1 LWIWLSRVR
10 APSVTPKSLP
20 AQAHINETVSSSQR
34 QLSGDGAEALERQ
47 INYRFSNPRLLFEA
61 LTHPSLAYETQGPHF
76 DNQRLEF
83 LGDAVLQLVLTRE
96 LFLALPDLDEGTLT
110 KLRSQMVSRPALQK
124 CAERLGL
131 GTYILM
137 GKGEEASG
145 GRTRP
150 SSLADALE
158 ALIGAIYLDSG
169 LNEAATFILSVCAPE
184 LVQMDLHPDQLNPKG
199 QLQEIIQS
207 AGSSNPVYSIISQE
221 GPDHCKIFVAKVEW
235 NSHLLATGMGPS
247 KKQAET
253 AAAREALLHPLVAVL
268 KTPKPPL
275 RGSSG
280 RPAPKERKTCEP
292 LPQN

>member
-1 LWIWLSRVR
+1 M
-10 APSVTPKSLP
+10 
-20 AQAHINETVSSSQR
+20 SSSQR
-34 QLSGDGAEALERQ
+34 QLSGDGAEAIERQ

-184 LVQMDLHPDQLNPKG
+184 LVQMDLNPDQLNPKG

-235 NSHLLATGMGPS
+235 NNHLLATGMGPS

-275 RGSSG
+275 HGSSG